1 MHLLLPLIFAFA
13 SGAVV
18 DIEPAT
24 FEREGP
30 VRKASD
36 SVVRVRLNSLRDV
49 RTMESLSGDMWSHGI
64 YGGEADYQVSPEQLA
79 ALTRTKLE
87 YCVMIENLDDLVQ
100 AEAKRLA
107 APPAEGGVAD
117 DAWFSDFKD
126 LAAINARLYA
136 LKDARPDIAS
146 VVVVGTSL
154 EGRLPPELPCLEL
167 FLMPL
172 NMHASGARQ

>member
-1 MHLLLPLIFAFA
+1 MVHLLLPLIFAFA

-79 ALTRTKLE
+79 ALNRTKLE
-87 YCVMIENLDDLVQ
+87 YCVMNDPSVQ
-100 AEAKRLA
+100 RNTLA
-107 APPAEGGVAD
+107 RGRYHAQWTSCG
-117 DAWFSDFKD
+117 WFCNSCSIHCAGSWRRIACRGSD
-126 LAAINARLYA
+126 
-136 LKDARPDIAS
+136 
-146 VVVVGTSL
+146 
-154 EGRLPPELPCLEL
+154 
-167 FLMPL
+167 
-172 NMHASGARQ
+172 